1 MTLQKLYPKRVSI
14 YNLELQVM
22 QIMQDWLRDNKGSE
36 CQPIPLTWF
45 LRPLPSQPFF
55 SNSLDNFGDKV
66 CHHC

>member
-1 MTLQKLYPKRVSI
+1 
-14 YNLELQVM
+14 M